1 MGYGKWITGAL
12 GWALGG
18 PIGGILG
25 FAVGSIFDKGE
36 VVTEGGR
43 GRRVYSGVE
52 QRNSFLVSLLV
63 LSSAIMNADK
73 RVLKSE
79 LDYVKRFIA
88 ENFGED
94 AASEAALLLRDLLKQ
109 EVNIESVCAQI
120 RINTNAATRL
130 QLLHYLTGIAR
141 ADGDVC
147 SDEISM
153 LKRISAA
160 LSIPVRDS
168 ESVFA
173 MFDKGI
179 DAAYQILEVDKN
191 ASDEEIKRAYKKMAV
206 KHHPDKVSSL
216 GPDVQRSAEEK
227 FKKISVAYEK
237 IKKERGIV

>member
-1 MGYGKWITGAL
+1 
-12 GWALGG
+12 
-18 PIGGILG
+18 
-25 FAVGSIFDKGE
+25 
-36 VVTEGGR
+36 
-43 GRRVYSGVE
+43 
-52 QRNSFLVSLLV
+52 
-63 LSSAIMNADK
+63 MNADK

-79 LDYVKRFIA
+79 LDYVKRFIS
-88 ENFGED
+88 ENFGEE

-120 RINTNAATRL
+120 RQNTNAATRL

-237 IKKERGIV
+237 IKKDRGIV

>member
-36 VVTEGGR
+36 VGTEGGR

-147 SDEISM
+147 SDEIAV

-160 LSIPVRDS
+160 LSIPLQDS

-191 ASDEEIKRAYKKMAV
+191 ATDDEIKRAYKKMAV

-216 GPDVQRSAEEK
+216 GPDVQRAAEEK

>member
-43 GRRVYSGVE
+43 GRRTYSGVE

-94 AASEAALLLRDLLKQ
+94 AASESALLLRDLLKQ

-147 SDEISM
+147 SDEIAV

-160 LSIPVRDS
+160 LSIPLQDS

-191 ASDEEIKRAYKKMAV
+191 ATDDEIKRAYKKMAV

-216 GPDVQRSAEEK
+216 GPDVQRAAEEK